1 MPSYGSAL
9 RESVEDSAPLLQIKQ
24 APRVAG
30 LIGEGG
36 GRGRRQQG
44 THVSDPGHLDAH
56 TAQYGGGD
64 GGGGEGQDI
73 QSRCLGD
80 GNWGQEGGGGGERGD
95 GTQSP
100 GCGSPP
106 HYSQG
111 VGGAQPSSGLMHI
124 TSHSKAAKSGL
135 AGDMGL
141 GGLVRGSRAS
151 ISTAAPL
158 QVRLVAFAGVLHTQ
172 SKPKSD
178 ALHTHTH
185 THT

>member
-80 GNWGQEGGGGGERGD
+80 GNWGQEGGGGEKG
-95 GTQSP
+95 GTAHKVLAVVLHHTTVKGLEEPSQAAVLCISP
-100 GCGSPP
+100 VTPKQL
-106 HYSQG
+106 SQG
-111 VGGAQPSSGLMHI
+111 
-124 TSHSKAAKSGL
+124 
-135 AGDMGL
+135 
-141 GGLVRGSRAS
+141 
-151 ISTAAPL
+151 
-158 QVRLVAFAGVLHTQ
+158 
-172 SKPKSD
+172 
-178 ALHTHTH
+178 
-185 THT
+185 